1 MSGTLLLRCRWETA
15 GRRPYFAN
23 LKVMRGA
30 LGPVRDALGGG
41 AGTLGA
47 YLFFEDRFLLL
58 AEGDGSLLSGGL
70 DRGRRLAEE
79 AFRASDHKPLWGD
92 EFRQELHLPPIRQ
105 TKRRAAAAARL
116 GIEVALA
123 MCSSLHPRCHPKRR
137 TGRQSRCQPSRG
149 SAGP

>member
-23 LKVMRGA
+23 LKVMRGP

-58 AEGDGSLLSGGL
+58 AEGGGSLLPRGL

-92 EFRQELHLPPIRQ
+92 EFRQELSLTRRDAVVREFTELPV
-105 TKRRAAAAARL
+105 RA
-116 GIEVALA
+116 GLA
-123 MCSSLHPRCHPKRR
+123 
-137 TGRQSRCQPSRG
+137 PSPG
-149 SAGP
+149 DYPWCGGPWLAEWL